1 MFKNKFHLS
10 QTPSEALRPL
20 SELELMKGG
29 IPSWWLTNFISFA
42 LSFPFDLSS
51 FSPSPLHS
59 SCFFPWD
66 LPSNKTSS
74 TPLVYL
80 FPWYHN
86 RLPNP
91 PAGTR
96 SCSVRFPLRTP
107 RTRLLGCRR
116 ARGALGEATK
126 SERRR
131 FHYLI
136 LVVVLACLR
145 WRWTA
150 TGCSLN
156 NWGNRALEFVCL
168 SWISSGIICPG
179 Q

>member
-1 MFKNKFHLS
+1 M
-10 QTPSEALRPL
+10 E
-20 SELELMKGG
+20 GG

-42 LSFPFDLSS
+42 LSFLFDSS
-51 FSPSPLHS
+51 SSSPSPLRS

-74 TPLVYL
+74 TPSVYL

-96 SCSVRFPLRTP
+96 SRSARFPLRTP

-116 ARGALGEATK
+116 ARGASVEATK
-126 SERRR
+126 SDQC
-131 FHYLI
+131 LI
-136 LVVVLACLR
+136 LVVVLVRLR

-156 NWGNRALEFVCL
+156 KWGNRSLEFVSL
-168 SWISSGIICPG
+168 SWISSGIIRPG